1 MAASA
6 PMPAQA
12 MYPIIPVPAS
22 VRSRPDTLTLAGE
35 VSLAVPAGRD
45 DFRSVARLFARSA
58 RPLTGLTFRVTGS
71 SRARI
76 VLTAAGVGPT
86 EAYELSVR
94 ADGIEIRASH
104 PSGAFYGLQSLAQL
118 LPLHASTVELRCLEI
133 RDQPRFSWRGV
144 LLDSA
149 RHFFTTQ
156 EVRTLIDALAR
167 YKLNR
172 LHWHLVDDQG
182 WRLAIGAYPEL
193 ADRLSYAQDE
203 VREIVAFA
211 AARGITVVPE
221 IEMPGHSAA
230 ILKVMP
236 ELRCEPSAGS
246 TANVYCA
253 GNDRVFAVIERIL
266 EETFALFPSKFVH
279 VGGDEVDKT
288 PWQRCPKCRA
298 RMRREGLASV
308 DELQSWFIRR
318 VEAIFRRHGRR
329 LLGWDEIMDGGLAPS
344 AAVMYWRSEEGDAG
358 LRGRIPEAAQRGHRI
373 VMTPQ
378 TCCYL
383 DYHQDADWFH
393 EPSGWIGTVTLRTS
407 YALEPIPPGLAAEHR
422 SNILGLQGNLWCDRI
437 ASFETAGYQL
447 FPRALALAEVAWSP
461 RSKRDYRTLSERIVT
476 HLPRLAALQL
486 NARYPDGIGF
496 RYRDRMLTLE
506 PELPAAP
513 VHFTLNG
520 SDPSAADPVY
530 AEPVPLPRPTL
541 VRAAI
546 VRHDGTLGRA
556 KSFMA
561 CDLLDNRR
569 VVVSAATDS
578 DPGHPAAAVLDGT
591 NRSFWLTAA
600 ERPPFPHEITFDLG
614 AEEPIAGF
622 IYEPRTDGPADGN
635 VLAYELYVAAGPR
648 SVLAASGSFNSR
660 RQAQPVILDRPVRAR
675 TVTLRILD
683 AVGGVT
689 AMSGFKLF
697 HP

>member
-1 MAASA
+1 MN
-6 PMPAQA
+6 
-12 MYPIIPVPAS
+12 PIIPVPAS
-22 VRSRPDTLTLAGE
+22 VRTRPGTLTLAGE
-35 VSLAVPAGRD
+35 VTIAVPADRD
-45 DFRSVARLFARSA
+45 DFRAAAELFVRSA
-58 RPLTGLTFRVTGS
+58 RSLSGLRFRVTAS
-71 SRARI
+71 SRGRI
-76 VLTAAGVGPT
+76 VLTAADAGAP
-86 EAYELSVR
+86 EAYELAVR
-94 ADGIEIRASH
+94 AGGIEIRAAH
-104 PSGAFYGLQSLAQL
+104 RTGAFYGLQSLAQL
-118 LPLHASTVELRCLEI
+118 LPLHASAAELRCLHV
-133 RDQPRFSWRGV
+133 RDAPRFSWRGV

-149 RHFFTTQ
+149 RHCFTRQ
-156 EVRTLIDALAR
+156 EVCALIDTLAR

-182 WRLAIGAYPEL
+182 WRLRIGAYPEL
-193 ADRLSYAQDE
+193 ADRLSYTQAD

-236 ELRCEPSAGS
+236 ELRCDPPAGS
-246 TANVYCA
+246 SANVYCA
-253 GNDRVFAVIERIL
+253 GNERVFAVIERIL
-266 EETFALFPSKFVH
+266 EETFALFPSEFVH
-279 VGGDEVDKT
+279 VGGDEADKT
-288 PWQRCPKCRA
+288 SWRRCPKCRA
-298 RMRREGLASV
+298 RMRREGLAGV

-318 VEAIFRRHGRR
+318 VEAILHRHGRR
-329 LLGWDEIMDGGLAPS
+329 LLGWDEIMDGGLAAS
-344 AAVMYWRSEEGDAG
+344 AAVTYWRSEEGDAALG
-358 LRGRIPEAAQRGHRI
+358 GRIRQAAERGHRI
-373 VMTPQ
+373 VMSPQ

-393 EPSGWIGTVTLRTS
+393 EPSGWIGTVTLRTAYS
-407 YALEPIPPGLAAEHR
+407 LEPVPRGLAAEHR
-422 SNILGLQGNLWCDRI
+422 ANILGPQGNLWCDRI

-461 RSKRDYRTLSERIVT
+461 RSKRDYRSLTERIVT
-476 HLPRLAALQL
+476 HLPRLAALKL
-486 NARYPDGIGF
+486 NARYPDGIDF
-496 RYRDRMLTLE
+496 RYRQRMLTLT
-506 PELPAAP
+506 PELPDAR
-513 VHFTLNG
+513 VHYTLNG
-520 SDPSAADPVY
+520 NPPALADPVY
-530 AEPVPLPRPTL
+530 TEPVPLPLPTL

-569 VVVSAATDS
+569 LAVSAATDS

-591 NRSFWLTAA
+591 YWSFWLTAA
-600 ERPPFPHEITFDLG
+600 ERPPFPHEIAFDLG

-635 VLAYELYVAAGPR
+635 VLDYELHVATGSGSAR
-648 SVLAASGSFNSR
+648 AAAGSFNGR
-660 RQAQPVILDRPVRAR
+660 REAQPVVLDLPTRAR
-675 TVTLRILD
+675 IVTLRILD